1 MRRRKRKA
9 FEKKPIPPHE
19 RAERVLEA
27 ASQPVSTEAP
37 AQTPDVT
44 MKAID
49 EETPEKSDFEQSVK
63 DYYGQTDVE
72 GQGGVPNLTQCG
84 SWAKEP
90 PDTDPM
96 PLQHL
101 EARPTRPPA
110 HCLY

>member
-9 FEKKPIPPHE
+9 FEKKPIPPHV
-19 RAERVLEA
+19 RAKRVLEA

-72 GQGGVPNLTQCG
+72 GQGGVP
-84 SWAKEP
+84 KEP

-101 EARPTRPPA
+101 EERPKRPLA
-110 HCLY
+110 HNM